1 MAIAFI
7 YSIKQID
14 DAQLD
19 YPGQTRIQT
28 TRKHVATQFL
38 AKQLEEGV
46 SLSEFEVTRSRDGR
60 PDTLTY
66 VDVYDFMN
74 IDLGEAL

>member
-1 MAIAFI
+1 MAIAYI
-7 YSIKQID
+7 YQIIQGD
-14 DAQLD
+14 IQL
-19 YPGQTRIQT
+19 GQEEQTRLQT
-28 TRKHVATQFL
+28 TRKYVATQFL

-66 VDVYDFMN
+66 VDVYEFMN
-74 IDLGEAL
+74 IDLGETI